1 MMHHN
6 EFESIGMKIKLI
18 LHEVLLSG
26 VTIMKIGMI
35 QICIKK
41 LLKSLQN
48 ICKLSK
54 FIKKC
59 LQFNKMLFFK

>member
-18 LHEVLLSG
+18 LHELLLSG
-26 VTIMKIGMI
+26 VTIMKISMI
-35 QICIKK
+35 IISMKNYWN
-41 LLKSLQN
+41 LQN

-54 FIKKC
+54 ILKISTI
-59 LQFNKMLFFK
+59 